1 MNDINGF
8 GEDLTKFA
16 KKSHTNEDLET
27 IKNGLKAIFKK
38 FDVNDSDLAK
48 FSLTINNSNETSVET
63 KNVSSYIDKISKKIF
78 EREEHKKKQ
87 SDQTNNNNKDS
98 KDENHKNE
106 NGKKKNKPKFN
117 LSFDLSSIGSA
128 SPEDLEKYFESILIK
143 KGFEKEDLNKTGSGL
158 NILDFNDRAMDLN
171 VSPDI
176 PFVEQLVEISKKLY
190 KIMVNGEDI
199 ETVRQQSIYSNPTTE
214 KQTQFNLDQPGDE
227 FDVQGLVTSKE
238 TAPDKINVSLNNQN
252 GNTAVDIENT
262 TNNDLTQKD
271 IEEIDAFGIEGIN
284 THAEMEEFRQS
295 EEYELLQNMQ
305 GMAMEK
311 STSSVIDDLV

>member
-1 MNDINGF
+1 MKDIGGF
-8 GEDLTKFA
+8 GEVLTEFI
-16 KKSHTNEDLET
+16 KKSHANEDLET
-27 IKNGLKAIFKK
+27 IKNGLKAIFKS
-38 FDVNDSDLAK
+38 FDVNDSDLAE

-78 EREEHKKKQ
+78 EREERKKNQ
-87 SDQTNNNNKDS
+87 SEQTNNNNKDS

-106 NGKKKNKPKFN
+106 NSKKKNKPKFN

-128 SPEDLEKYFESILIK
+128 SPEDLEKYFESLLIK

-158 NILDFNDRAMDLN
+158 NILDFNDKAMDLN

>member
-1 MNDINGF
+1 MKDIGGF
-8 GEDLTKFA
+8 GEVLTEFI
-16 KKSHTNEDLET
+16 KKSHANEDLET
-27 IKNGLKAIFKK
+27 IKNGLKAIFKS

-78 EREEHKKKQ
+78 EREERKKKQ
-87 SDQTNNNNKDS
+87 SDQTNDNNKDS

-158 NILDFNDRAMDLN
+158 NILDFNDKAMDLN